1 MLGELFYSTLVAVSG
16 SKLSYFFPSSL
27 VELVTLT
34 KHPLTTMLLLL
45 QNLLFWKG
53 REFKCF
59 CGWYNLMNKMTINL
73 RQYAY

>member
-34 KHPLTTMLLLL
+34 KLPLTTMLLLL
-45 QNLLFWKG
+45 PKFSLLEGKG
-53 REFKCF
+53 VQVF
-59 CGWYNLMNKMTINL
+59 LQL
-73 RQYAY
+73 V

>member
-34 KHPLTTMLLLL
+34 KIPLTTMLLLL
-45 QNLLFWKG
+45 QNFLFWKEG
-53 REFKCF
+53 KGVQVF
-59 CGWYNLMNKMTINL
+59 L
-73 RQYAY
+73 RLV